1 LGEIIIKYDKYLIK
15 KDKIDL
21 LSSLK
26 SLNKKLLDEKLEE
39 FGVEN
44 IKELKEYIIEEFE
57 MCLDMSKDDIFTKM
71 YFQNL
76 LANENSISMF
86 AYQKDI
92 EGLWVFVYYNGSHYS
107 YYVPTEIKKIINKKL
122 NLQ

>member
-1 LGEIIIKYDKYLIK
+1 M
-15 KDKIDL
+15 
-21 LSSLK
+21 
-26 SLNKKLLDEKLEE
+26 LDEKLEE

-44 IKELKEYIIEEFE
+44 IKELKRYIIGKFE

-86 AYQKDI
+86 AYQDDI
-92 EGLWVFVYYNGSHYS
+92 EGLWVFVYDDGSHYS
-107 YYVPTEIKKIINKKL
+107 YYVPTEIKKIIKKKL

>member
-1 LGEIIIKYDKYLIK
+1 MKYDKYLIK

-86 AYQKDI
+86 AYQEDI
-92 EGLWVFVYYNGSHYS
+92 EGLWVFVYDNGSHYS
-107 YYVPTEIKKIINKKL
+107 YYVPTEIKKIIKKKL